1 MFFQN
6 GEINKEVLAAF
17 ISPYRGYCPKNRV
30 RKNRTQTS
38 SAGVKSSG
46 RKSAP
51 DTRLP
56 QQCRRQSP
64 YKPPLKNH
72 ISRKCQIANNNQ

>member
-6 GEINKEVLAAF
+6 GEINKEVLAALF
-17 ISPYRGYCPKNRV
+17 LHIGGIVPQNRV

-46 RKSAP
+46 R
-51 DTRLP
+51 
-56 QQCRRQSP
+56 
-64 YKPPLKNH
+64 
-72 ISRKCQIANNNQ
+72 